1 MATTHFDGLMYD
13 VGLHTTDSD
22 ATVRKTS
29 LRYRPFGI
37 IVTDSGWEARAY
49 KECHANPALQP

>member
-37 IVTDSGWEARAY
+37 IVTDSGS
-49 KECHANPALQP
+49 